1 MTKHLSY
8 PNRMC
13 RVCETTGQLTDLT
26 EEASKSMVKKLRAVA
41 DISFDVKDE
50 LPKGLCK
57 KCCENLDRAYK
68 FKIQCE
74 YTEQKLRDA
83 LAECQTERF
92 TEYVSTTATG
102 NNDVELKTECDE
114 NIVDVLEDTVQ
125 SQDTDIY
132 QETSSIISKE
142 EHLIDADDSMSQ
154 SSANDSQLI
163 SVDVGEDS
171 EVNVYYGDV
180 ERLEEDEQYG
190 DMGEVLEGEIGEFAP
205 IDDVEYVYD
214 EAEIEFLE
222 NENDHDKSV
231 NCQKVETRP
240 RTRPQKTNKSN
251 SRNPETDK
259 FHCDTCGAPF
269 EKYNDLNEHKKTH
282 GNQRYQCPT
291 CSRWFSKKYHMKN
304 HQTIHLNQKL
314 FACTLCTKKYTNQGN
329 LDRHVRVFH
338 HNEKQYQCEVC
349 QKCFSQSS
357 ILRAHLHVHNE
368 ERNYECNVCHQR
380 YKTIDYLNSH
390 KKRHL
395 PPEQRNFKKYPKKKS
410 TSNAMK
416 KCYVCSQCGKKSNS
430 VALHKSHTRTH
441 TGEKPYS
448 CSHCQKTFAFKQSL
462 RSHILVHT
470 GSKPYTCNI
479 CFAQFRQIGHLNGHS
494 LVHSGVKKHKCKVC
508 DKSFALRGNL
518 TVHQRLHTGETPY
531 HCQHCPKK
539 FYDSNGLKR
548 HNQIHE
554 RNKGNRGS
562 VTQEVESS
570 SMITELS
577 DIILTEEGVD
587 GSQSDQLESKIL
599 IDSNG
604 QHYKIE
610 MPPETE
616 SDIRGKI
623 DSGNFYKMN
632 YVDGGAT
639 IWVSENNLN
648 D

>member
-1 MTKHLSY
+1 MTKILNF
-8 PNRMC
+8 PNEMC
-13 RVCETTGQLTDLT
+13 RVCEFVGQTTDLSR
-26 EEASKSMVKKLRAVA
+26 AINKSMLRKLRAVA
-41 DISFDVKDE
+41 DISFDIDDQ
-50 LPKGLCK
+50 LPKGLCQ

-83 LAECQTERF
+83 LAACQLEHLDESVSSIEERGDGDC
-92 TEYVSTTATG
+92 SI
-102 NNDVELKTECDE
+102 NQNELKTDCDD
-114 NIVDVLEDTVQ
+114 NADVLEDCVVSVQ
-125 SQDTDIY
+125 SQDCDLY
-132 QETSSIISKE
+132 ETSSMKEDRLVEAEVESQTSAMNSQII
-142 EHLIDADDSMSQ
+142 
-154 SSANDSQLI
+154 
-163 SVDVGEDS
+163 DVGVDS
-171 EVNVYYGDV
+171 EVNIDYGDV
-180 ERLEEDEQYG
+180 ERLDDDEQYG
-190 DMGEVLEGEIGEFAP
+190 DMGEVLEGEIGEFTP
-205 IDDVEYVYD
+205 IEYIYDDSD
-214 EAEIEFLE
+214 IEFL
-222 NENDHDKSV
+222 DHEDDVDHGSNKIEDWKKMEK
-231 NCQKVETRP
+231 NA
-240 RTRPQKTNKSN
+240 KTKPSKAN
-251 SRNPETDK
+251 SRDPEANK
-259 FHCDTCGAPF
+259 FHCDTCGAAF
-269 EKYNDLNEHKKTH
+269 KKYADLNEHKKTH
-282 GNQRYQCPT
+282 GNKRYQCPT

-314 FACTLCTKKYTNQGN
+314 FACSLCTKKYTNQGN
-329 LDRHVRVFH
+329 LDRHIRVFH
-338 HNEKQYQCEVC
+338 HNEKQYQCNVC

-380 YKTIDYLNSH
+380 YKTVDYLNSH

-410 TSNAMK
+410 TSPVK
-416 KCYVCSQCGKKSNS
+416 KSFVCTLCGKKSNS
-430 VALHKSHTRTH
+430 VALHKSHTRIH

-448 CSHCQKTFAFKQSL
+448 CSHCQKKFAFKQSL

-494 LVHSGVKKHKCKVC
+494 LVHSGEKKHKCLVC

-518 TVHQRLHTGETPY
+518 TVHERLHTGETPY
-531 HCQHCPKK
+531 HCVHCPKK

-554 RNKGNRGS
+554 RNKSNNGS
-562 VTQEVESS
+562 AVQETESG

-587 GSQSDQLESKIL
+587 SGQSDHMEPKIL

-610 MPPETE
+610 MPPEGE
-616 SDIRGKI
+616 PEVAGKI
-623 DSGNFYKMN
+623 DAANFYKMN
-632 YVDGGAT
+632 YVDATDTT
-639 IWVSENNLN
+639 IWVSENN
-648 D
+648 